1 MPEARRSVH
10 EAMLDMLRRGTLV
23 ACVVLVACSVPTI
36 RSSPAAK
43 PGCDRNGDYEQ
54 RVAC

>member
-1 MPEARRSVH
+1 VPEARRSVH